1 MIPLVRVK
9 EVFVKHYG
17 KAAPV
22 VSVNKGRSRVFQ
34 QEKTSNAKTLFMV
47 QLLFSLV
54 TMLVKK
60 ALGMLRTVTYGETVN
75 DTS

>member
-1 MIPLVRVK
+1 
-9 EVFVKHYG
+9 
-17 KAAPV
+17 
-22 VSVNKGRSRVFQ
+22 
-34 QEKTSNAKTLFMV
+34 MV